1 MLASGFRIAKEGSVT
16 NEEATDI
23 GERHLSACRDN
34 ERKSIRHYNK
44 PFTKM
49 AKKKKYRIVENGEG
63 NKKLLCK
70 IAVNNDIVKRQ

>member
-16 NEEATDI
+16 NEEATDT
-23 GERHLSACRDN
+23 GERHLSACRDS

-44 PFTKM
+44 PFTRM
-49 AKKKKYRIVENGEG
+49 AKKKNRIVENGER